1 MNTVNDQITTNDL
14 RHTILTKD
22 EEGNPLTINIRLNDE
37 CKNGHQDFAITGDI
51 YQKGKPRTDRYYI
64 AGGCI
69 HEDIVKAKPEL
80 KIFVNLHLCDWE
92 GIPIYAVE
100 NGFYHLRE
108 GFNNTKPESANF
120 KKEFCDYYRV
130 TPSQFDILNSSRN
143 KLQYALNLQK
153 LGILTQWKEEANK
166 AIALLEQMTGKK
178 FVSDSVKTQFNA
190 PTGEAIKEEQ
200 QKEASGYYTPQAEQK
215 REEAKRDGI
224 IKKLEAERDK
234 EISKA
239 TIEFEVKKQVLIIG
253 GKKAL
258 DNCIFYNHTNTLA
271 FNWKGYDRI
280 SEELIKTIS
289 EKIKLPEGVK
299 IESKK

>member
-143 KLQYALNLQK
+143 N
-153 LGILTQWKEEANK
+153 
-166 AIALLEQMTGKK
+166 
-178 FVSDSVKTQFNA
+178 F
-190 PTGEAIKEEQ
+190 
-200 QKEASGYYTPQAEQK
+200 
-215 REEAKRDGI
+215 
-224 IKKLEAERDK
+224 
-234 EISKA
+234 
-239 TIEFEVKKQVLIIG
+239 
-253 GKKAL
+253 
-258 DNCIFYNHTNTLA
+258 
-271 FNWKGYDRI
+271 
-280 SEELIKTIS
+280 
-289 EKIKLPEGVK
+289 
-299 IESKK
+299 